1 MGQDIQSSTWSALSN
16 PFSYSYDTALWY
28 PLLPRMSSLSCKI
41 KKLMQIVVISSI
53 PGFLETVCIAEL

>member
-1 MGQDIQSSTWSALSN
+1 
-16 PFSYSYDTALWY
+16 
-28 PLLPRMSSLSCKI
+28 MSSLSCKI